1 MSNKMYNC
9 SKCKKSLDP
18 CDAYEYR
25 GAIACD
31 DCFDEVTHER
41 DRQRQAIIK
50 EESAKTDKFKGL
62 DFSDSA
68 IGKANQKL
76 FKAEFEISSQESPR
90 LKAYEV
96 DK

>member
-1 MSNKMYNC
+1 MSKEYTC
-9 SKCKKSLDP
+9 SQCRKGLDGSE
-18 CDAYEYR
+18 AYEYR
-25 GAIACD
+25 GAFSCD
-31 DCFDEVTHER
+31 DCFDEMTHER

-76 FKAEFEISSQESPR
+76 FKAELEIASQESPR
-90 LKAYEV
+90 LKAYERGG
-96 DK
+96 